1 MDAHLIQFSVVVVGK
16 THNPSILNP
25 DFLRENKIVPKE
37 WGWEVS
43 ETVTTP
49 PFAIVRYANGCSV
62 TVEQQKLQVT
72 DLSVDTD
79 PTSSRAGA
87 IAAAYVQTLPHVRY
101 TSGGINFQSIVETDE
116 PEAYLRERFIKDGPW
131 KEYALPLTAAGIRMV
146 YPLKDAGRIT
156 LSLDA
161 GEAQRGD
168 AEKKAK
174 VIIANANFH
183 RDCGQDLP
191 ASEVATLLA
200 SVEQDWETYCDLLC
214 AALNTR

>member
-1 MDAHLIQFSVVVVGK
+1 MDAHLIQFSVVVVGR

-25 DFLRENKIVPKE
+25 NFLRENDIVPKE

-62 TVEQQKLQVT
+62 SVEPYKLQVT
-72 DLSVDTD
+72 DLSVEAD
-79 PTSSRAGA
+79 PTSSRAGE
-87 IAAAYVQTLPHVRY
+87 IAAAYVRTLPHVRY
-101 TSGGINFQSIVETDE
+101 TAAGINFQSIAEHDT
-116 PEAYLRERFIKDGPW
+116 PEAYLRDRFIKDGPW
-131 KEYALPLTAAGIRMV
+131 REYTLPLAAAGIRMI
-146 YPLKDAGRIT
+146 YPLKDSDRVT

-168 AEKKAK
+168 ADKKAK

-183 RDCGQDLP
+183 RDYDDNLP
-191 ASEVATLLA
+191 ANQVAAQLA
-200 SVEQDWETYCDLLC
+200 SISQDWETYCDLLST
-214 AALNTR
+214 ALNTR